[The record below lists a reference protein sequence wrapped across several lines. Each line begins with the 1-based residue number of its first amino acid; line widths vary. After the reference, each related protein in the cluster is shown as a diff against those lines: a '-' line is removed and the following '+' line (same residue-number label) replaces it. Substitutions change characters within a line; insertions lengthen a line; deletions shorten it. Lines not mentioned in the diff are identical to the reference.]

1 MVVREDKWFEEDL
14 FCVISISV
22 NPMMSN
28 DINRFLFHKIKYQAP
43 YYLSEFGQLK
53 FNSRKYIQSCSNAIA
68 FQNLASPKMSNPP
81 HSNTNAQPRQDPLVP
96 RSNNLPE

>member
-1 MVVREDKWFEEDL
+1 MKKILILFYSDP

-22 NPMMSN
+22 NQMNTN

-43 YYLSEFGQLK
+43 YYISEIGQLK

-68 FQNLASPKMSNPP
+68 FINLASPKMSNPP
-81 HSNTNAQPRQDPLVP
+81 
-96 RSNNLPE
+96 